1 MSEVIN
7 MDVSVILFVIL
18 VIVEIIIFILGE
30 EQHRKSLISGVI
42 GTVAGVAVG
51 MMI

>member
-1 MSEVIN
+1 MSRLIS

-30 EQHRKSLISGVI
+30 HEHRKSLISGVI

-51 MMI
+51 MLI

>member
-1 MSEVIN
+1 MSEVLN

-30 EQHRKSLISGVI
+30 DEHRKSLISGVI
-42 GTVAGVAVG
+42 GTVAGVSVG
-51 MMI
+51 MLI

>member
-1 MSEVIN
+1 

-30 EQHRKSLISGVI
+30 DEHRKSLISGVI
-42 GTVAGVAVG
+42 GTVAGVSVG
-51 MMI
+51 MLI